1 MLQSTLENLHKELK
15 VWDGTTWVK
24 LLTEDDIKQWIA
36 AGSLFR
42 STVDETKITPLPTP
56 AAGNRGYY
64 WTWAGA
70 SGYIVK
76 STDTPLAPSL
86 TGAVLN
92 PGDWLQSDGTQ
103 YVHVTGDLLSKQRW
117 LSLGG
122 FQPWSDTSWESGSI
136 VSHNQAFWRATGNV
150 VAGDEEPGATT
161 PGGGTPTDGTALR
174 FSMPDGL
181 ADGTTI
187 HFVLTPTGGGAPVSF
202 NYTTVAGDAVA
213 SRLATNVQA
222 AMLGNTA
229 LTAFGA
235 PTLTAGFSVTVTRAA
250 GTFRATADSGVTVD
264 VMAGAVTAANKWVDI
279 TPHPSIRLE
288 ELSNVETLP
297 PGSYGETR
305 FLTWDP
311 IGDQWVA
318 STTIEDVAGI
328 TFDGHPGQVIE
339 EFVSDINTATN
350 DISAVPSVE
359 AVKNY
364 IAGLNLESLGDCNEL
379 ATATDGQVPVWNDTT
394 GVWEPKTLTSPII
407 YLGTG
412 AWDASKVASKA
423 DNYGMPADTQPDP
436 KTWAP
441 IAGDQYI
448 DLSTGNVT
456 VFTAAAGTNPASP
469 PDRNVGNVI
478 GGASPKD
485 LVPNGLNDLNDVTIT
500 TPVTNQLL
508 RFNTDHWENWTAD
521 YYNAATAYS
530 KVEVDTKLATLTT
543 TLEHEESVMAIANDP
558 PAVPTLNDLYI
569 TGTVPTG
576 LWAGHA
582 GKLARWDGTAWQ
594 FADPRTNET
603 HLVEDV
609 AETWHWNGTAWVK
622 VAVATTATAVSTT
635 PVGTIIQSVLT
646 PQQFQ
651 TAMGADGSKWRLAA
665 GGDCTGTAY
674 ATLTGATTL
683 PDLRGSFLRMAGQS
697 LSGWDG
703 GALNG
708 FTEDSTAR
716 PKNAFTGSTN
726 SAGGHTHNLWS
737 RRMNAYSG
745 AGYYS
750 AAQTVGEGIMAG
762 GATDVSGRWMDSD
775 GAHSHTT
782 TVTGGGDAE
791 TKPKSYAV
799 NYFIKVN

>member
-1 MLQSTLENLHKELK
+1 MLQTTLENLHKEIK
-15 VWDGTTWVK
+15 VWDGTAWVDV
-24 LLTEDDIKQWIA
+24 LNEDAIKQWIA

-42 STVDETKITPLPTP
+42 STLVEAGISTLPAP

-76 STDTPLAPSL
+76 STDTPLAPAL

-103 YVHVTGDLLSKQRW
+103 YVHVAGDLLSKQRW
-117 LSLGG
+117 VSLGS
-122 FQPWSDTSWESGSI
+122 FLPWSDTSWEAGSV
-136 VSHNQAFWRATGNV
+136 VSYQQAFFRSTTNV
-150 VAGDEEPGATT
+150 VG
-161 PGGGTPTDGTALR
+161 
-174 FSMPDGL
+174 
-181 ADGTTI
+181 
-187 HFVLTPTGGGAPVSF
+187 
-202 NYTTVAGDAVA
+202 GDAPPGDG
-213 SRLATNVQA
+213 SP
-222 AMLGNTA
+222 G
-229 LTAFGA
+229 
-235 PTLTAGFSVTVTRAA
+235 
-250 GTFRATADSGVTVD
+250 
-264 VMAGAVTAANKWVDI
+264 NKWVDI
-279 TPHPSIRLE
+279 TPLPHMRLE
-288 ELSNVETLP
+288 DLNNVETLP
-297 PGSYGETR
+297 AGSYGESR
-305 FLTWDP
+305 FLCWDP
-311 IGDQWVA
+311 VNDQWVA
-318 STTIEDVAGI
+318 STTLDDVAGI

-339 EFVSDINTATN
+339 EFVSDINAATN
-350 DISAVPSVE
+350 DDSAVPSVE

-364 IAGLNLESLGDCNEL
+364 VTNLNLEDLADCAEL
-379 ATATDGQVPVWNDTT
+379 AKATEGQVPVWNDTT

-448 DLSTGNVT
+448 DLSTGDVT

-500 TPVTNQLL
+500 TPATNQLL
-508 RFNTDHWENWTAD
+508 RFNTDHWENWTPD
-521 YYNAATAYS
+521 YYNATTAYS
-530 KVEVDTKLATLTT
+530 KAEVDTKLTTLTT

-569 TGTVPTG
+569 TGTAPTG
-576 LWAGHA
+576 LWTGKA
-582 GKLARWDGTAWQ
+582 GKLARWDGAAWQ
-594 FADPRTNET
+594 FTDPRTKET

-622 VAVATTATAVSTT
+622 VAAATTAAAVSTT

-651 TAMGADGSKWRLAA
+651 TAMGADGAKWRLAA
-665 GGDCTGTAY
+665 GGDCVGTAY

-683 PDLRGSFLRMAGQS
+683 PDLRGAFLRMAGQS

-703 GALNG
+703 GALNA
-708 FTEDSTAR
+708 FSEDSTKR
-716 PKNAFTGSTN
+716 PNTAFTGATN
-726 SAGGHTHNLWS
+726 YEGAHVHTNGAASWGGDAAWHGTKNMGVNKRVANWDDWS
-737 RRMNAYSG
+737 PQNPYTS
-745 AGYYS
+745 S
-750 AAQTVGEGIMAG
+750 EGN
-762 GATDVSGRWMDSD
+762 
-775 GAHSHTT
+775 HSHT
-782 TVTGGGDAE
+782 VQIAGGGDTE